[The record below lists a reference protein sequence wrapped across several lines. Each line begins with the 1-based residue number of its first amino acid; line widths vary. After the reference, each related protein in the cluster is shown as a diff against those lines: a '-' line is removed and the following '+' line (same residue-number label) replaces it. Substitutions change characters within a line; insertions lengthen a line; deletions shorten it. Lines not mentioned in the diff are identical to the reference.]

1 MSFVVGILFVFT
13 KTNIL
18 LPEIILFFLFS
29 KEGIYSDLSNKFQ

>member
-18 LPEIILFFLFS
+18 LPEIFLFFYFQK
-29 KEGIYSDLSNKFQ
+29 KEYIQICRTNLQ